1 MREAC
6 SSSLSLGSHDAY
18 LGTNDRCGGQ
28 RWRVHSQD
36 WSFSDNNS
44 DHILTL
50 VMRWCTEEGTKA
62 ARDWLESMFSQILCH
77 CSNVRDRSRFFFA
90 IMVLDSWYAICN
102 LYALCN
108 YSCIHAQHF
117 AIRQFLEIFWSSF
130 VGFI

>member
-50 VMRWCTEEGTKA
+50 VMRWCTEKGTKA

-90 IMVLDSWYAICN
+90 IMVLDSWYAIYMH
-102 LYALCN
+102 YAII
-108 YSCIHAQHF
+108 YARMHAQHF

-130 VGFI
+130 VGFW

>member
-50 VMRWCTEEGTKA
+50 VMRWCTEKGTKA

-77 CSNVRDRSRFFFA
+77 CSNIRDRSRLFFA
-90 IMVLDSWYAICN
+90 IMVLDSWYAI

-108 YSCIHAQHF
+108 YLCMHACMHSILPF
-117 AIRQFLEIFWSSF
+117 ASFLKSSEAHL
-130 VGFI
+130 

>member
-50 VMRWCTEEGTKA
+50 VMRWCTEKGTKA

-77 CSNVRDRSRFFFA
+77 CSNVRDRSRLFFA
-90 IMVLDSWYAICN
+90 IMVLDSWYAIYN
-102 LYALCN
+102 MHYAII
-108 YSCIHAQHF
+108 YARMHAQHF
-117 AIRQFLEIFWSSF
+117 AIRQFLKSSEAHL
-130 VGFI
+130 

>member
-50 VMRWCTEEGTKA
+50 VMRWCTEKGTKA
-62 ARDWLESMFSQILCH
+62 APRDWLESMFSQILCH

-90 IMVLDSWYAICN
+90 IMVLDSWYAIYMH
-102 LYALCN
+102 YAII
-108 YSCIHAQHF
+108 YTCIHSILPF
-117 AIRQFLEIFWSSF
+117 ASTLKSSEAHL
-130 VGFI
+130 